1 MSNLLSLVPES
12 ELPPVLVTGGAG
24 YIGSNAALALI
35 DRGVKTVVL
44 DDLSTGTQALVP
56 DGAIFVLGRAGDAA
70 LVERVIRQHGI
81 GAVLHFAAR
90 ISVAESVE
98 QPALYYAENF
108 GETLS
113 LARTALACGV
123 GAFVLSSTAAVYGNG
138 VSGGDGQPL
147 DVTLPVAPIN
157 PYGWSKAFAE
167 RALADMVAANRSFSV
182 ACPRYFNVAGADP
195 QMRSGQASAH
205 PHHLIELAC
214 HVLTGQRDRFTIFG
228 TDYATPDGTGVRDYV
243 HVTDLA
249 EAHILLLRACLAD
262 PGQYHAVNLGY
273 GQGASVIDVLD
284 ALETVSGIA
293 IPRHNGPRRAGD
305 PAVLVARSQARELL
319 GWQPRF
325 ADLQTMV
332 GHALAWERRR
342 LATATA
348 LQP

>member
-1 MSNLLSLVPES
+1 MNPLLSLIPES

-24 YIGSNAALALI
+24 YIGSNAALALL
-35 DRGVKTVVL
+35 DRGVKVVVL
-44 DDLSTGTQALVP
+44 DDLSTGNRGLVP
-56 DGAIFVLGRAGDAA
+56 AGAIFVQGRAGDAA
-70 LVERVIRQHGI
+70 LVERVIREHGI

-98 QPALYYAENF
+98 QPALYYRENF
-108 GETLS
+108 GETLA
-113 LARTALACGV
+113 LAETALACGI

-138 VSGGDGQPL
+138 DGQPL
-147 DVTLPVAPIN
+147 EVIAPIAPIN

-182 ACPRYFNVAGADP
+182 ACPRYFNVCGADP
-195 QMRSGQASAH
+195 QMRSGQASQH

-214 HVLTGQRDRFTIFG
+214 HVLNGQRERFTIFG
-228 TDYATPDGTGVRDYV
+228 RDYPTPDGTGVRDYV

-273 GQGASVIDVLD
+273 GQGASVIEVLD
-284 ALETVSGIA
+284 ALEAVSGTA
-293 IPRHNGPRRAGD
+293 IPRHDGPRRAGD
-305 PAVLVARSQARELL
+305 PAVLVAKSQARELL

-325 ADLQTMV
+325 ADLETMV
-332 GHALAWERRR
+332 GHALAWEQHR
-342 LATATA
+342 LGNR
-348 LQP
+348 

>member
-1 MSNLLSLVPES
+1 MLIPLIPES
-12 ELPPVLVTGGAG
+12 QLPPVLVTGGAG

-35 DRGVKTVVL
+35 DRGVKTIVL
-44 DDLSTGTQALVP
+44 DDLSTGTRGLVP
-56 DGAIFVLGRAGDAA
+56 AGATFVQGRAGDAA
-70 LVERVIRQHGI
+70 LVEQVIRQHGI
-81 GAVLHFAAR
+81 GAILHFAAR

-98 QPALYYAENF
+98 QPALYYRENF
-108 GETLS
+108 GETLA
-113 LARTALACGV
+113 LAETALACGV

-138 VSGGDGQPL
+138 DGQPL
-147 DVTLPVAPIN
+147 AVTSPVAPIN

-167 RALADMVAANRSFSV
+167 RALADMVAANRHFSA

-195 QMRSGQASAH
+195 QLRSGQASQH

-228 TDYATPDGTGVRDYV
+228 NDYATPDGTGVRDYV

-249 EAHILLLRACLAD
+249 EAHLLLLRACLAD

-273 GQGASVIDVLD
+273 GRGASVIEVLD
-284 ALETVSGIA
+284 ALEAVSGTA
-293 IPRHNGPRRAGD
+293 IPRTHGPRRAGD
-305 PAVLVARSQARELL
+305 PAVLVASSQARALL

-325 ADLQTMV
+325 DNLQTMV

-342 LATATA
+342 LETR
-348 LQP
+348 

>member
-1 MSNLLSLVPES
+1 MSALLPLIPES

-24 YIGSNAALALI
+24 YIGSNAALALL
-35 DRGVKTVVL
+35 DRGVKTIVL
-44 DDLSTGTQALVP
+44 DNLSTGSRAQVP
-56 DGAIFVLGRAGDAA
+56 AGAIFVEGRAGDAA
-70 LVERVIRQHGI
+70 LVSQVIREHGI

-98 QPALYYAENF
+98 QPALYYRENF
-108 GETLS
+108 NETLT
-113 LARTALACGV
+113 LAETALACGV

-138 VSGGDGQPL
+138 TDGNGGQPL
-147 DVTLPVAPIN
+147 PVTAPIAPIN

-167 RALADMVAANRSFSV
+167 RALADMVAANRNFSV

-195 QMRSGQASAH
+195 AMRSGQASQH

-214 HVLTGQRDRFTIFG
+214 HVLTGQRETFTIFG
-228 TDYATPDGTGVRDYV
+228 RDYPTRDGTGVRDYV

-249 EAHILLLRACLAD
+249 DAHILLLRACLAD

-273 GQGASVIDVLD
+273 GQGASVIEVLD
-284 ALETVSGIA
+284 ALEAVSGQT
-293 IPRHNGPRRAGD
+293 IPRHDGPRRAGD
-305 PAVLVARSQARELL
+305 PAVLVAQSEARELL

-332 GHALAWERRR
+332 GHALAWERHR
-342 LATATA
+342 LAMRG
-348 LQP
+348 

>member
-1 MSNLLSLVPES
+1 MMQIPLISEA

-35 DRGVKTVVL
+35 DRGVKTIVL
-44 DDLSTGTQALVP
+44 DDLSTGTRALVP
-56 DGAIFVLGRAGDAA
+56 DGAIFVEGRAGDRA
-70 LVERVIRQHGI
+70 LIEQVMRDHGI

-90 ISVAESVE
+90 ISVAESVA
-98 QPALYYAENF
+98 QPALYYRENF

-113 LARTALACGV
+113 LAETALACGV
-123 GAFVLSSTAAVYGNG
+123 GAFVLSSTAAVYGD
-138 VSGGDGQPL
+138 GDGSGKPL
-147 DVTLPVAPIN
+147 PVTAPVAPIN

-167 RALADMVAANRSFSV
+167 RALADMVAANRQFSV

-195 QMRSGQASAH
+195 QLRSGQASQH

-214 HVLTGQRDRFTIFG
+214 HVLTGQRDSFTIFG
-228 TDYATPDGTGVRDYV
+228 TDYPTPDGTGVRDYV

-249 EAHILLLRACLAD
+249 EAHLLLLRACLAD

-273 GQGASVIDVLD
+273 GRGASVIEVLD
-284 ALETVSGIA
+284 ALEAVSGQQ

-305 PAVLVARSQARELL
+305 PAVLVAHSQARDLL

-325 ADLQTMV
+325 DDLKTMV

-342 LATATA
+342 LEGAR
-348 LQP
+348 

>member
-1 MSNLLSLVPES
+1 MLIPLIAES
-12 ELPPVLVTGGAG
+12 QLPPVLVTGGAG

-35 DRGVKTVVL
+35 DRGVKTIVL
-44 DDLSTGTQALVP
+44 DDLSTGTRALVP
-56 DGAIFVLGRAGDAA
+56 AGAIFVQGRAGDAA

-81 GAVLHFAAR
+81 GAILHFAAR

-98 QPALYYAENF
+98 QPALYYRENF
-108 GETLS
+108 CETLG
-113 LARTALACGV
+113 LAQTALACGV

-138 VSGGDGQPL
+138 VEGGGPL
-147 DVTLPVAPIN
+147 GVTAPVAPIN

-167 RALADMVAANRSFSV
+167 RALADMVAANRHFSA

-195 QMRSGQASAH
+195 QLRSGQASQH

-214 HVLTGQRDRFTIFG
+214 HVVTGQRDRFNIFG
-228 TDYATPDGTGVRDYV
+228 TDYPTPDGTGVRDYV

-249 EAHILLLRACLAD
+249 EAHLLLLRGCLAD

-273 GQGASVIDVLD
+273 GRGASVIEVLD
-284 ALETVSGIA
+284 ALEAVSGTA
-293 IPRHNGPRRAGD
+293 IPRSEGPRRAGD
-305 PAVLVARSQARELL
+305 PAVLVAHSQARELL

-325 ADLQTMV
+325 DNLETMV

-342 LATATA
+342 LAAR
-348 LQP
+348 

>member
-1 MSNLLSLVPES
+1 MSARLPLIPETD
-12 ELPPVLVTGGAG
+12 LPPVLVTGGAG
-24 YIGSNAALALI
+24 YIGSNAALALL

-44 DDLSTGTQALVP
+44 DSLVTGNRGLVP
-56 DGAIFVLGRAGDAA
+56 DAAIFVEGRAGDST
-70 LVERVIRQHGI
+70 LVERVIREHGI

-90 ISVAESVE
+90 ISVAESTQ
-98 QPALYYAENF
+98 QPALYYRENF

-113 LARTALACGV
+113 LAETALACGV

-138 VSGGDGQPL
+138 DSGGGGQPL
-147 DVTLPVAPIN
+147 AVTSPVAPIN

-167 RALADMVAANRSFSV
+167 RALMDMVAANRHFSV

-195 QMRSGQASAH
+195 QMRSGQASQH

-214 HVLTGQRDRFTIFG
+214 HVLTGQRDCFTIFG
-228 TDYATPDGTGVRDYV
+228 RDYPTPDGTGVRDYV

-273 GQGASVIDVLD
+273 GQGASVLEVLG
-284 ALETVSGIA
+284 ALEAVSGTA
-293 IPRHNGPRRAGD
+293 IPRCDGPRRAGD
-305 PAVLVARSQARELL
+305 PAVLVASSQARELL

-325 ADLQTMV
+325 DHLETMV

-342 LATATA
+342 LNPATS
-348 LQP
+348 LQR